1 MRLTVKSTLIG
12 LYLVLVALA
21 AGQGVLALT
30 KLSHLNDNTTEIT
43 TNWLPSVRAVG
54 EVKYTMTRIRVAALR
69 ILLVTEPKES
79 AALQAR
85 MTRLL
90 AENGKAMTDYEKLI
104 SSQEERNL
112 WNSVMVHWA
121 DYTQAQSEFLG
132 KHQSGMTEEAVDLA
146 SKTLA
151 LFDSVIAGLDKN
163 VELND
168 RAAESAASASVADY
182 NEARFVLL
190 VSIGVQIVLG
200 LAAVSFIVIGITRPL
215 NRVTL
220 AMGKIAGG
228 ALDTEVPN
236 RETKNEIGDIART
249 LEVFRDGLSENE
261 RLRVEQKRKEEEMAQ
276 QLVAE
281 RVSIANSFQ
290 SRMGAL
296 AERFSGS
303 SGEVADAARNLSAT
317 AEETSRQAQ
326 SVTLAAEG
334 ASDNVQ
340 TVAASAEELSASIR
354 EMSDQVSNSAVI
366 ARSAAEEA
374 ERTNDNIRQLS
385 EAAQSIGQVLNL
397 IKEIAEQTNLL
408 ALNATIEAARAGD
421 AGRGFAVVASE
432 VKELAAQTA
441 KATDEISMKIGEIQH
456 ATSATVTSIQSIVT
470 TINNVRDLTAI
481 IAGAVEEQRA
491 ATSEIAAN
499 THRAAQ
505 GATQVTNNMS
515 GVGQAAG
522 MTGSAATQLMS
533 LSSALSEQS
542 QDLQREVT
550 SFVSTLRAA

>member
-21 AGQGVLALT
+21 AGQGALALY
-30 KLSHLNDNTTEIT
+30 KLNHINSNVVELSE
-43 TNWLPSVRAVG
+43 NWLPSVRTLG
-54 EVKYTMTRIRVAALR
+54 QVKYAMTRVRVAAMR
-69 ILLVTEPKES
+69 SLLVTDPKES
-79 AALQAR
+79 AALAER
-85 MTRLL
+85 MSRLV
-90 AENGKAMTDYEKLI
+90 AEAGQSIAEYEKLI
-104 SSQEERNL
+104 SSPEERSL
-112 WNSVMVHWA
+112 WNSVMVRWA
-121 DYTQAQSEFLG
+121 DYVQSQSDFLG
-132 KHQSGMTEEAVDLA
+132 RYRNGRTEEAVELA
-146 SKTLA
+146 SKSIV
-151 LFDSVIAGLDKN
+151 LFDAVTTGLDKS
-163 VELND
+163 VDLNNKG
-168 RAAESAASASVADY
+168 AADA
-182 NEARFVLL
+182 EARSEEDYEGARTALL
-190 VSIGVQIVLG
+190 LAIGAQIVLG
-200 LAAVSFIVIGITRPL
+200 LAAIGFIVMGITRPL
-215 NRVTL
+215 NRVTD
-220 AMGKIAGG
+220 AMGRIAGG

-236 RETKNEIGDIART
+236 RQTKNEIGDIART
-249 LEVFRDGLSENE
+249 LEVFRDGLVETEN
-261 RLRVEQKRKEEEMAQ
+261 LRAEQKRKEEEMAQ
-276 QLVAE
+276 QLIAE

-374 ERTNDNIRQLS
+374 ERTNENIRQLS

>member
-21 AGQGVLALT
+21 AGQGVLALN
-30 KLSHLNDNTTEIT
+30 KLSHINDNGETIAREF
-43 TNWLPSVRAVG
+43 LPSVRALG
-54 EVKYTMTRIRVAALR
+54 EVKYQMTRFRVAGMRALMVTDPKDVAALAER
-69 ILLVTEPKES
+69 T
-79 AALQAR
+79 
-85 MTRLL
+85 TRLMS
-90 AENGKAMTDYEKLI
+90 ETGKAISTYEKLI
-104 SSQEERNL
+104 SAPEEREL
-112 WNSVMVHWA
+112 WNGTMTHWA
-121 DYTQAQSEFLG
+121 EYVALQADMVSKRRAG
-132 KHQSGMTEEAVDLA
+132 DTEGAIDLA
-146 SKTLA
+146 TKTVA
-151 LFDSVIAGLDKN
+151 AFDDLTISLNKN
-163 VELND
+163 VEIND
-168 RAAESAASASVADY
+168 KAAQAAANASDADY
-182 NEARFVLL
+182 AEARFVLL

-200 LAAVSFIVIGITRPL
+200 LGAVAFIVIGITRPL
-215 NRVTL
+215 NRVTD

-228 ALDTEVPN
+228 ALDTDVPN

-249 LEVFRDGLSENE
+249 LEVFRDGLADNE

-281 RVSIANSFQ
+281 RASIANSFQ

-374 ERTNDNIRQLS
+374 ERTNENIRQLS

-505 GATQVTNNMS
+505 GATQVTSNMS

>member
-1 MRLTVKSTLIG
+1 MRLTVKSSLIG

-54 EVKYTMTRIRVAALR
+54 EVKYTMTRVRVAAMR
-69 ILLVTEPKES
+69 MLLISDPKES

-90 AENGKAMTDYEKLI
+90 AENGKAMTAYEKLI
-104 SSQEERNL
+104 STPEERNA

-121 DYTQAQSEFLG
+121 DYTQAQAEFLG
-132 KHQSGMTEEAVDLA
+132 KHQSGMTDEAIDLA
-146 SKTLA
+146 SKSVA
-151 LFDSVIAGLDKN
+151 LFDSVTTGLDKN

-168 RAAESAASASVADY
+168 RYADEAGAASTADF
-182 NEARFVLL
+182 NQARFVLFL
-190 VSIGVQIVLG
+190 SIGVQIVLG
-200 LAAVSFIVIGITRPL
+200 LAAVAFIVIGITRPL
-215 NRVTL
+215 NRVTD

-228 ALDTEVPN
+228 ALDTDVPN

-249 LEVFRDGLSENE
+249 LEVFRDGLADNE

-281 RVSIANSFQ
+281 RASIANSFQ

-374 ERTNDNIRQLS
+374 ERTNENIRQLS

-505 GATQVTNNMS
+505 GATQVTSNMS

>member
-21 AGQGVLALT
+21 AGQGVLALN
-30 KLSHLNDNTTEIT
+30 KLSHINENAEALASDY
-43 TNWLPSVRAVG
+43 LPSVRALGDVKYQMTRVRVAGIRALLLTDPKEVAAVG
-54 EVKYTMTRIRVAALR
+54 ERT
-69 ILLVTEPKES
+69 
-79 AALQAR
+79 
-85 MTRLL
+85 TRLM
-90 AENGKAMTDYEKLI
+90 ADTGKAIAVYEKLI
-104 SSQEERNL
+104 SLDEERAL
-112 WNSVMVHWA
+112 WGNAMTRWA
-121 DYTQAQSEFLG
+121 EYVALQSDMLA
-132 KHQSGMTEEAVDLA
+132 KHRAGDQEAAIDLA
-146 SKTLA
+146 TKSVGA
-151 LFDSVIAGLDKN
+151 FDELTISLNKN
-163 VELND
+163 VEVND
-168 RAAESAASASVADY
+168 KAAQAGAVASRAAYA
-182 NEARFVLL
+182 EARFVLL

-200 LAAVSFIVIGITRPL
+200 LSAITFIVIGITRPL
-215 NRVTL
+215 NRVTT
-220 AMGKIAGG
+220 AMGQIASG

-249 LEVFRDGLSENE
+249 LEVFRDGLAEAE
-261 RLRVEQKRKEEEMAQ
+261 DLRVEQKRKEEEMAQ
-276 QLVAE
+276 KLVAE
-281 RVSIANSFQ
+281 RTSIANSFQ

-296 AERFSGS
+296 AERFTGS

>member
-69 ILLVTEPKES
+69 ILLVTDPKES

-90 AENGKAMTDYEKLI
+90 AENGKAMTEYEKLI

-151 LFDSVIAGLDKN
+151 LFDSVITGLDKN
-163 VELND
+163 VDLND
-168 RAAESAASASVADY
+168 RSAEAAAAASVADY

-200 LAAVSFIVIGITRPL
+200 LAAVAFIVIGITRPL
-215 NRVTL
+215 NRVTD

-228 ALDTEVPN
+228 ALETEVPN

-249 LEVFRDGLSENE
+249 LEVFRDGLVETEN
-261 RLRVEQKRKEEEMAQ
+261 LRAEQKRKEEEMAQ

-374 ERTNDNIRQLS
+374 ERTNENIRQLS

>member
-54 EVKYTMTRIRVAALR
+54 EVKYTMTRVRVAAMR
-69 ILLVTEPKES
+69 ILLVTDPKES

-90 AENGKAMTDYEKLI
+90 AENGKAMSDYEKLI

-121 DYTQAQSEFLG
+121 DYTQAQAEFLG
-132 KHQSGMTEEAVDLA
+132 KHQSGMVEEAVELA
-146 SKTLA
+146 SKTLV
-151 LFDSVIAGLDKN
+151 LFDSVVTGLDKN

-168 RAAESAASASVADY
+168 RSAEAAAASSVADY

-200 LAAVSFIVIGITRPL
+200 LAAVAFIVIGITRPL
-215 NRVTL
+215 NRVTD

-228 ALDTEVPN
+228 ALETDVPN

-249 LEVFRDGLSENE
+249 LEVFRDGLVETEN
-261 RLRVEQKRKEEEMAQ
+261 LRAEQKRKEEEMAQ

-326 SVTLAAEG
+326 SVTIAAEG

>member
-21 AGQGVLALT
+21 AGQGALALS
-30 KLSHLNDNTTEIT
+30 KLAHIDHNVDELAK
-43 TNWLPSVRAVG
+43 NWLPSVRALG
-54 EVKYTMTRIRVAALR
+54 EVKYAMTRVRVSAMR
-69 ILLVTEPKES
+69 TLLVTDPKES
-79 AALQAR
+79 AALADR
-85 MTRLL
+85 MSRLVGDTGKVT
-90 AENGKAMTDYEKLI
+90 AEYEKLI
-104 SSQEERNL
+104 SSPEERSL
-112 WNSVMVHWA
+112 WNDVMVRWA
-121 DYTQAQSEFLG
+121 EYLQAQGEFLG
-132 KHQSGMTEEAVDLA
+132 KHRGGQEDAAIDLA
-146 SKTLA
+146 NKSVGVFDAVMLSLA
-151 LFDSVIAGLDKN
+151 KN
-163 VELND
+163 VDINNKGAADAET
-168 RAAESAASASVADY
+168 RAAEDFETAQSVLIFAVV
-182 NEARFVLL
+182 AQL
-190 VSIGVQIVLG
+190 VLG
-200 LAAVSFIVIGITRPL
+200 LGAITFIVIGITRPL
-215 NRVTL
+215 NRVTD
-220 AMGKIAGG
+220 AMGKIASG

-249 LEVFRDGLSENE
+249 LEVFRDGLAEAE
-261 RLRVEQKRKEEEMAQ
+261 DLRVEQKRKEEEMAQ
-276 QLVAE
+276 KLIAE
-281 RVSIANSFQ
+281 RTSIANSFQ